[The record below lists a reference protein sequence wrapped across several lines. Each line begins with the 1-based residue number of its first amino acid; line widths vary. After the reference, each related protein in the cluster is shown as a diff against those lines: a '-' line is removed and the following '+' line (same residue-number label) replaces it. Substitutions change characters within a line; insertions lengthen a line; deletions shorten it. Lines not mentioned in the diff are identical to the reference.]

1 MAIKKTIF
9 LILFSIILITATKGQ
24 NSSDILSDFKTDLQ
38 DALERNDSLN
48 AARNYYKIAKYFFQ
62 TQDIH
67 KSNSNLIK
75 GIELAKGI
83 QNHKAISTLSNY
95 LGTNYSSL
103 GLLDSAIFY
112 YKVALKSSEI
122 ISDSSRLEKI
132 LSNIGDDYKNLGQYK
147 SALTYS
153 LKAIKI
159 KEASCD
165 SSNLVYYYQKHGEI
179 FKGTGALEKWEEY
192 IHKAY
197 QLFPLPHCSDYKSR
211 SAVYN
216 DLGGIAEKKLNFQEA
231 LAYYDTLEQI
241 GKDQDYSVAIAT
253 ANNNKAIIYHQQGL
267 MDKALESAQVAQ
279 DYGAIEDTYKRIFRL
294 NLLAELYM
302 GKAEYKTS
310 KTYAEEALASKLIHN
325 YPEEQKRAFKVLYRT
340 EKKSGHYLEALHWH
354 EAYKALSDSLRDKDV
369 QSFIMEKELSYQ
381 TKKKEQTIKLLT
393 SENLLKNERIN
404 FFIVSSIALILSI
417 FFGVLFFIYRRR
429 QNVQK
434 QENLKQKLL
443 RSQMNP
449 HFLFNALGSI
459 QNYMLKNETKK
470 AAGFLNNFA
479 ALTRSILE
487 HTSVD
492 HISLYEEIKLLKNY
506 MTLEQMRMN
515 NSFDFEIIY
524 DKNLETEFINIPP
537 LMLQPF
543 IENSIK
549 HGIND
554 LNYRGKIYIQI
565 EEHAQKLQ
573 FIIADN
579 GIGISKRLEQNEVKS
594 IDNQHRSLSMKI
606 FKERQK
612 ILSKKMK
619 QAITF
624 TIKDI
629 STFDESKTGTKVIIE
644 FPLKL

>member
-1 MAIKKTIF
+1 M
-9 LILFSIILITATKGQ
+9 LLFGFIISITAVKGQ
-24 NSSDILSDFKTDLQ
+24 NTSDLLAGFKADLQ
-38 DALERNDSLN
+38 TALEQNDSLN

-62 TQDIH
+62 TQDID
-67 KSNSNLIK
+67 KSNKNLVK
-75 GIELAKGI
+75 GIELAQGI

-95 LGTNYSSL
+95 LGTNYSRL

-112 YKVALKSSEI
+112 YKIALNSSEL

-132 LSNIGDDYKNLGQYK
+132 LSNLGDDYKSLGQYK
-147 SALTYS
+147 AALNYS

-159 KEASCD
+159 KEASGD

-179 FKGTGALEKWEEY
+179 FKGTGAIEKWEDY
-192 IHKAY
+192 VNKAY
-197 QLFPLPHCSDYKSR
+197 QLFPIRHCSNYKSR

-216 DLGGIAEKKLNFQEA
+216 DLGGIAEKNLNFSKA

-241 GKDQDYSVAIAT
+241 GKDQDYSMAIAT
-253 ANNNKAIIYHQQGL
+253 AHNNKAIIYHQQGL
-267 MDKALESAQVAQ
+267 MDKALESAQIAQ
-279 DYGAIEDTYKRIFRL
+279 EYGSNEDTYKRIFRL
-294 NLLAELYM
+294 NLLAELYLGNADYM
-302 GKAEYKTS
+302 SS
-310 KTYAEEALASKLIHN
+310 KTFAEEALASKLIYN
-325 YPEEQKRAFKVLYRT
+325 YPEEQQRAFKILYRSQ
-340 EKKSGHYLEALHWH
+340 KKSGQYLEALHWH
-354 EAYKALSDSLRDKDV
+354 EAYKSLSDSLRNKDV
-369 QSFIMEKELSYQ
+369 QSFIMEKELTYQ
-381 TKKKEQTIKLLT
+381 TKKKEHTITILT

-404 FFIVSSIALILSI
+404 FFIVTSIALLFAILL
-417 FFGVLFFIYRRR
+417 GVLLYLFRRR
-429 QNVQK
+429 QNIQK

-515 NSFDFEIIY
+515 NSFDFEFIL
-524 DKNLETEFINIPP
+524 DDALETEFINIPP

-554 LNYRGKIYIQI
+554 LNYKGKIGIKI
-565 EEHAQKLQ
+565 EERPQKLRI
-573 FIIADN
+573 IIADN
-579 GIGISKRLEQNEVKS
+579 GIGISKGIKNKEGKS

-629 STFDESKTGTKVIIE
+629 STFDKSKTGTKVIIE